1 MSNIFGPI
9 LEDAYALITL
19 SARSISTIIPDC
31 PVEEV
36 HRDELQ
42 VTMHPVATGTPITD
56 HSFLMPQ
63 MVELR
68 WGWSNSNAQAEG
80 YVQAV
85 YQELLTLQQ
94 SRQPFDVSTG
104 KRQYSNMLLRSL
116 QIRTDETSEFTLMG
130 LAICQQV
137 ILDLGPDGGVFN
149 DFTEQRREPATQL
162 GAGGDFR
169 RRTVRLVR
177 RCQWKCLL
185 PERDRAKRYCPI
197 AGRIAFPGSHG
208 GDVRPVSDGLFSVK
222 NRSVIS

>member
-9 LEDAYALITL
+9 LEDAYALITQ

-85 YQELLTLQQ
+85 YQELLALQQ

-116 QIRTDETSEFTLMG
+116 QIRTDEASEFTLMG

-137 ILDLGPDGGVFN
+137 ILTSVQ
-149 DFTEQRREPATQL
+149 T
-162 GAGGDFR
+162 GASS
-169 RRTVRLVR
+169 TTS
-177 RCQWKCLL
+177 
-185 PERDRAKRYCPI
+185 PN
-197 AGRIAFPGSHG
+197 
-208 GDVRPVSDGLFSVK
+208 SDGSQNITQQV
-222 NRSVIS
+222 STADAISAGYAVDSSGNVSFPNGVATGGTFQLQGVSSPSFMQTMGSYPAVTQ

>member
-9 LEDAYALITL
+9 LEDAYALITQ

-104 KRQYSNMLLRSL
+104 KRQYNNMLLRSL
-116 QIRTDETSEFTLMG
+116 QIRTDEASEFTLMG

-137 ILDLGPDGGVFN
+137 ILTSVQ
-149 DFTEQRREPATQL
+149 T
-162 GAGGDFR
+162 GASS
-169 RRTVRLVR
+169 TTS
-177 RCQWKCLL
+177 
-185 PERDRAKRYCPI
+185 PN
-197 AGRIAFPGSHG
+197 
-208 GDVRPVSDGLFSVK
+208 SDGSQQLSSAQVGTSGVGPSGLSVDA
-222 NRSVIS
+222 NGNVYFPNGTAPNGTVQLQGGSLSPGVTAETFAQSQAAYSP